1 MSLQEQTIQPQR
13 KILRLRDVE
22 TQIGFKRG
30 FIYKYIKEGT
40 FPKPIR
46 IGSRSVGWDS
56 IEIDRWVADRLHR
69 QN

>member
-1 MSLQEQTIQPQR
+1 MSTPEQTLLPQR
-13 KILRLRDVE
+13 KILRIKDVE
-22 TQIGFKRG
+22 ALIGFKRG
-30 FIYKYIKEGT
+30 FIYKYVKVGT

-56 IEIDRWVADRLHR
+56 NEIELWIADQLSN